1 LEFYQWLVPLLAI
14 YYSVKIYRQYVKK
27 QRLIRSTVIW
37 LVFWIVI
44 SFLAL
49 VPHDTSVSLA
59 NILGFKDNINAVIF
73 IALAVLFLF
82 NMFFT
87 ATIEKLEKQMTEVVR
102 KLAIENQTLRE
113 ELSQYEK
120 KLIEDKIEQQ
130 SPDKSITKDS

>member
-1 LEFYQWLVPLLAI
+1 MEFYQWLVPLLAI
-14 YYSVKIYRQYVKK
+14 YYSVKIFRQYAKK

-37 LVFWIVI
+37 LSFWIII
-44 SFLAL
+44 SFLAV

-102 KLAIENQTLRE
+102 KLAIENQTLRAD
-113 ELSQYEK
+113 LSEYEK
-120 KLIEDKIEQQ
+120 ELIQRKVENT
-130 SPDKSITKDS
+130 PTDKSKTQD